1 MATIKTKKD
10 WTHTEEQEQ
19 DVVDPDYDEAS
30 DPDYEAGA
38 DPDYDEASDPDYE
51 AGADPD
57 YNDDFRDLEAE
68 ESSQEWRYRPQR

>member
-19 DVVDPDYDEAS
+19 AVV
-30 DPDYEAGA
+30 

-57 YNDDFRDLEAE
+57 YNDDFRDPEAE

>member
-1 MATIKTKKD
+1 M
-10 WTHTEEQEQ
+10 EEQEQ

-38 DPDYDEASDPDYE
+38 DPDY
-51 AGADPD
+51 
-57 YNDDFRDLEAE
+57 NDDFGDPEAE